1 MKKLKMRNVTQNS
14 RRESME
20 EEWISLNEFMRR
32 KKIGYEVAQQMIED
46 HEVEFK
52 KTAGGRYKIK
62 VGGNSVSR
70 ELYEQ
75 EKEKRI
81 QAETKLSLLKK
92 ILVEGEKENEN

>member
-1 MKKLKMRNVTQNS
+1 
-14 RRESME
+14 ME

-32 KKIGYEVAQQMIED
+32 KKIGYEVAIQMIED

-62 VGGNSVSR
+62 VGGNAVSR

-81 QAETKLSLLKK
+81 QAETTLNLLKQ
-92 ILVEGEKENEN
+92 ILVEGEKKNEKI

>member
-1 MKKLKMRNVTQNS
+1 
-14 RRESME
+14 ME

-32 KKIGYEVAQQMIED
+32 KKIGYEVAQQMIEN
-46 HEVEFK
+46 HEVECK

-75 EKEKRI
+75 EKR
-81 QAETKLSLLKK
+81 
-92 ILVEGEKENEN
+92 KEFKQKQN